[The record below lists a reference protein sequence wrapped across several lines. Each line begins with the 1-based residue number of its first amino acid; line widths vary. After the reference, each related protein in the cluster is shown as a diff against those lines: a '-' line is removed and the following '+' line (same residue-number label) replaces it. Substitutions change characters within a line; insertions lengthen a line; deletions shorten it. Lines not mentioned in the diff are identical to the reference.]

1 MFNKIPTVLRSQE
14 IIDKAFSKAAKIEE
28 PYHPDISDKIRK
40 ELIDKISTIE
50 STACSHLDR
59 LVKKFPSSEKLHPF
73 YYGLLDLMFDVD
85 KYKLSLGK
93 IQWTSERIVT
103 LSTDYIRRLKS
114 EKDKKIMNNW
124 MKQYYGR
131 FSSLIKNISADLE
144 FLSGC
149 RDYMRK
155 IPEIE
160 TEMETF
166 IIAGMPNVGKSSLL
180 GMLTTSQPKVAPY
193 PFTTQSIH
201 IGYTDIGYYRIQ
213 IIDTPGILD
222 RKMSDRNEMERK
234 AILALQKIEGSIIFL
249 LDYSGSSGYS
259 VEQQENLYGEVKKFF
274 RKNIVR
280 VQSKADLS
288 PERNERICIS
298 LNDKSGLNDLVSEM
312 GNILRGSLVQT
323 G

>member
-1 MFNKIPTVLRSQE
+1 MFNKIPTVLRTQE

-114 EKDKKIMNNW
+114 EKDKKIMNSW

-144 FLSGC
+144 FLSSC

-160 TEMETF
+160 TNMETF

-180 GMLTTSQPKVAPY
+180 GMLTTSQPKRWPLI
-193 PFTTQSIH
+193 PLRPSQFTL
-201 IGYTDIGYYRIQ
+201 
-213 IIDTPGILD
+213 GILT
-222 RKMSDRNEMERK
+222 
-234 AILALQKIEGSIIFL
+234 
-249 LDYSGSSGYS
+249 S
-259 VEQQENLYGEVKKFF
+259 V
-274 RKNIVR
+274 I
-280 VQSKADLS
+280 
-288 PERNERICIS
+288 
-298 LNDKSGLNDLVSEM
+298 
-312 GNILRGSLVQT
+312 T
-323 G
+323 GFK

>member
-14 IIDKAFSKAAKIEE
+14 IIDKALSKAAKIEE
-28 PYHPDISDKIRK
+28 PYKPIIEDRIRK

-50 STACSHLDR
+50 SASCSHLDR

-93 IQWTSERIVT
+93 VQWTSDRINL
-103 LSTDYIRRLKS
+103 LSTEYIRDLKH
-114 EKDKKIMNNW
+114 ERDKKRMNAL

-131 FSSLIKNISADLE
+131 FTSLVKNIGNDLE
-144 FLSGC
+144 FLSKC

-155 IPEIE
+155 IPEID
-160 TEMETF
+160 TNLETF

-180 GMLTTSQPKVAPY
+180 GILTTSQPVVAPY

-201 IGYTDIGYYRIQ
+201 IGYTDIGYYRVQ

-222 RKMSDRNEMERK
+222 RAMSERNEMERK
-234 AILALQKIEGSIIFL
+234 AILALQKINGSIMFL
-249 LDYSGSSGYS
+249 FDYSGTSGYS
-259 VEQQENLYGEVKKFF
+259 PEQQETLFKEVQKFF
-274 RKNIVR
+274 RKPIIR
-280 VQSKADLS
+280 VQSKRDIS
-288 PERNERICIS
+288 PEKMENICIS
-298 LNDKSGLNDLVSEM
+298 VNDRSGLEDLVAEM
-312 GNILRGSLVQT
+312 GKILRDSIVNAG
-323 G
+323 

>member
-1 MFNKIPTVLRSQE
+1 MFNKIPTVLRTQE

-114 EKDKKIMNNW
+114 EKDKKIMNSW

-131 FSSLIKNISADLE
+131 FSSLIKNISTDLE
-144 FLSGC
+144 FLSSC

-160 TEMETF
+160 TSMETF

-259 VEQQENLYGEVKKFF
+259 VEQQENLYEEVKKFF
-274 RKNIVR
+274 RKKIIR
-280 VQSKADLS
+280 VQSKTDLS
-288 PERNERICIS
+288 PERVERICIS
-298 LNDKSGLNDLVSEM
+298 VNDKSGMQDLVSEM
-312 GNILRGSLVQT
+312 ENILRGSLVPA